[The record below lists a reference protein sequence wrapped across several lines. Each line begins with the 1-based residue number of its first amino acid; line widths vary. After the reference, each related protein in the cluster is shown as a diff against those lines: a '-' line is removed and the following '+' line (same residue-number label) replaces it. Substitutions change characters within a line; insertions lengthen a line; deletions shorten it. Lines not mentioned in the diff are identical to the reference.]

1 MEGILSNLAL
11 GFQVT
16 FTPFNMLVGFLGVVL
31 GMIFGLLPGLG
42 PLNGVAIL
50 LPVTFVLPA
59 ESSMIFIAAI
69 YYAGTAGGAIT
80 SISLNIPGTPMAAA
94 TCLDG
99 HPMAK
104 KGEGAL
110 AIFVAATASL
120 IGGTLACVGFVF
132 LAPPLARYA
141 LAFGPCDYFALM
153 ILAYACFAG
162 LGGKSVTKTI
172 IMTIFG
178 LIVSCV
184 GMDVVSGNP
193 RVTFGYMGFYNA
205 ITFLTAVVG
214 MFGIGEVFVTI
225 EKGIKAEIIHP
236 DVKWKDYVQ
245 AWKLIVKHRVLV
257 LSDTVLGFLV
267 GVLPAAGAT
276 PASFMS
282 YGFSKSFSKRSKE
295 WGTGVPEGV
304 MATESSNHAASTG
317 AFVPMVTLGIPGSP
331 LAAIVLGGMLIW
343 GLVPGPRLFIE
354 QPRFVWGLIACG
366 FIVNI
371 LAYIFE
377 VSLVPL
383 LMKVLKTPFT
393 IMTPII
399 AIFCLITGYVQ
410 NFGMVEVWE
419 VLIFGILGYFCKK
432 TDYPVAPFILA
443 LVLGPMTEYALRQS
457 LLQSDGSLMIFVTHP
472 ISLTL
477 LIVSIFLYAF
487 PITKGVVERKRLKR
501 EAMEAK
507 S

>member
-1 MEGILSNLAL
+1 MSGLAL
-11 GFQVT
+11 GIAVT
-16 FTPFNMLVGFLGVVL
+16 FTPFNILIGFIGVVL

-50 LPVTFVLPA
+50 LPVTFVLPP

-99 HPMAK
+99 HPMAQ
-104 KGEGAL
+104 KGEGAI

-120 IGGTLACVGFVF
+120 IGGTLACLGFVF
-132 LAPPLARYA
+132 LAPPLAKYA
-141 LAFGPCDYFALM
+141 LVFGPPEYFALM
-153 ILAYACFAG
+153 IVAYACFAG

-178 LIVSCV
+178 LILSCV
-184 GMDVVSGNP
+184 GMDVMTGNA
-193 RVTFGYMGFYNA
+193 RLTFGFMGFFNS
-205 ITFLTAVVG
+205 ITFLTVVVG
-214 MFGIGEVFVTI
+214 MFGIGEVLTTV
-225 EKGIKAEIIHP
+225 EKGLTAQIIQP
-236 DVKWKDYVQ
+236 DVKMKDYIT
-245 AWKLIVKHRVLV
+245 ALKLIWKHKILVLV
-257 LSDTVLGFLV
+257 DTALGFLV

-276 PASFMS
+276 PASFMA
-282 YGFSKSFSKRSKE
+282 YGFSKSLSKRPSE
-295 WGTGVPEGV
+295 WGTGIPEGV

-343 GLVPGPRLFIE
+343 GLVPGPRLFID
-354 QPRFVWGLIACG
+354 QPRFVWGLIVAG

-377 VSLVPL
+377 VSLVPF
-383 LMKVLKTPFT
+383 LMKILKTPFT
-393 IMTPII
+393 VMTPII

-419 VLIFGILGYFCKK
+419 VFVFGALGYFCKK
-432 TDYPVAPFILA
+432 MDYPVAPLILA
-443 LVLGPMTEYALRQS
+443 LVLGPMTETALRQS
-457 LLQSDGSLMIFVTHP
+457 LLQSDGSLMIFLSHP
-472 ISLTL
+472 ISLL
-477 LIVSIFLYAF
+477 LLVISVLLYAVA
-487 PITKGVVERKRLKR
+487 ITKNV
-501 EAMEAK
+501 MEARRVK
-507 S
+507 KQAA

>member
-1 MEGILSNLAL
+1 MSGLAL
-11 GFQVT
+11 GIAVT
-16 FTPFNMLVGFLGVVL
+16 FTPFNILIGFIGVVL

-50 LPVTFVLPA
+50 LPVTFVLPP

-99 HPMAK
+99 HPMAQ
-104 KGEGAL
+104 KGEGAI

-120 IGGTLACVGFVF
+120 IGGTLACLGFVF
-132 LAPPLARYA
+132 LAPPLAKYA
-141 LAFGPCDYFALM
+141 LVFGPPEYFALM
-153 ILAYACFAG
+153 IVAYACFAG

-178 LIVSCV
+178 LILSCV
-184 GMDVVSGNP
+184 GMDVMTGNA
-193 RVTFGYMGFYNA
+193 RLTFGFMGFFNS
-205 ITFLTAVVG
+205 ITFLTVVVG
-214 MFGIGEVFVTI
+214 MFGIGEVLTTV
-225 EKGIKAEIIHP
+225 EKGLTAQIIQP
-236 DVKWKDYVQ
+236 DVKMKDYIT
-245 AWKLIVKHRVLV
+245 ALKLIWKHKILVLV
-257 LSDTVLGFLV
+257 DTALGFLV

-276 PASFMS
+276 PASFLA
-282 YGFSKSFSKRSKE
+282 YGFSKSLSKRPSE
-295 WGTGVPEGV
+295 WGTGIPEGV

-343 GLVPGPRLFIE
+343 GLVPGPRLFID
-354 QPRFVWGLIACG
+354 QPRFVWGLIVAG

-377 VSLVPL
+377 VSLVPF
-383 LMKVLKTPFT
+383 LMKILKTPFT
-393 IMTPII
+393 VMTPII

-419 VLIFGILGYFCKK
+419 VFVFGALGYFCKK
-432 TDYPVAPFILA
+432 MDYPVAPLILA
-443 LVLGPMTEYALRQS
+443 LVLGPMTETALRQS
-457 LLQSDGSLMIFVTHP
+457 LLQSDGSLMIFLSHP
-472 ISLTL
+472 ISLL
-477 LIVSIFLYAF
+477 LLVISVLLYAVA
-487 PITKGVVERKRLKR
+487 ITKNV
-501 EAMEAK
+501 MEARRVK
-507 S
+507 KQAA

>member
-1 MEGILSNLAL
+1 MGDILANLAL
-11 GFQVT
+11 GFSVT
-16 FTPFNMLVGFLGVVL
+16 FTPFNLFIGFAGVVL

-50 LPVTFVLPA
+50 LPVTFVLPP

-104 KGEGAL
+104 KGQGAL
-110 AIFVAATASL
+110 AIFIAATASL
-120 IGGTLACVGFVF
+120 IGGMLACVGFAL

-141 LAFGPCDYFALM
+141 LVFGPPEYFGLM
-153 ILAYACFAG
+153 VVAYACFAG
-162 LGGKSVTKTI
+162 LGGQSVVKTI
-172 IMTIFG
+172 IMTLFG
-178 LIVSCV
+178 LILSCV
-184 GMDVVSGNP
+184 GMDVMTGNA
-193 RVTFGYMGFYNA
+193 RVTFGYMGFFNS
-205 ITFLTAVVG
+205 ITFLTCVVG
-214 MFGIGEVFVTI
+214 MFGIGEVLTTV
-225 EKGIKAEIIHP
+225 EKGIKARIVQP
-236 DVKWKDYVQ
+236 NVTWKDYIQ
-245 AWKLIVKHRVLV
+245 ALKLIMKHKVLV
-257 LSDTVLGFLV
+257 LSNTVLGFLV

-276 PASFMS
+276 PASFMA
-282 YGFSKSFSKRSKE
+282 YGFSKSMSKRTKE

-304 MATESSNHAASTG
+304 MATEASNHAASTG

-343 GLVPGPRLFIE
+343 GLVPCPRLFID
-354 QPRFVWGLIACG
+354 QPEFVWGLIACG

-383 LMKVLKTPFT
+383 LMKILRTPFT
-393 IMTPII
+393 VMTPII
-399 AIFCLITGYVQ
+399 AIFCLVTGYVQ

-419 VLIFGILGYFCKK
+419 VLVFGVLGYFCKK
-432 TDYPVAPFILA
+432 LDYPVAPLILA
-443 LVLGPMTEYALRQS
+443 LVLGPMTETALRQS
-457 LLQSDGSLMIFVTHP
+457 LLQSDGSMMIFITHP
-472 ISLTL
+472 ICFALL
-477 LIVSIFLYAF
+477 LISVILYAV
-487 PITKGVVERKRLKR
+487 PIAKNIVESRRQKR
-501 EAMEAK
+501 EAE
-507 S
+507 SG

>member
-1 MEGILSNLAL
+1 MSGLAL
-11 GFQVT
+11 GIAVT
-16 FTPFNMLVGFLGVVL
+16 FTPFNILIGFIGVVL

-50 LPVTFVLPA
+50 LPVTFVLPP

-99 HPMAK
+99 HPMAQ
-104 KGEGAL
+104 KGEGAI

-120 IGGTLACVGFVF
+120 IGGTLACLGFVF
-132 LAPPLARYA
+132 LAPPLAKYA
-141 LAFGPCDYFALM
+141 LVFGPPEYFALM
-153 ILAYACFAG
+153 IVAYACFAG

-178 LIVSCV
+178 LILSCV
-184 GMDVVSGNP
+184 GMDVMTGNA
-193 RVTFGYMGFYNA
+193 RLTFGFMGFFNS
-205 ITFLTAVVG
+205 ITFLTVVVG
-214 MFGIGEVFVTI
+214 MFGIGEVLTTV
-225 EKGIKAEIIHP
+225 EKGLTAQIIQP
-236 DVKWKDYVQ
+236 DVKMKDYIT
-245 AWKLIVKHRVLV
+245 ALKLIWKHKILVLV
-257 LSDTVLGFLV
+257 DTALGFLV

-276 PASFMS
+276 PASFMA
-282 YGFSKSFSKRSKE
+282 YGFSKSLSKRPSD
-295 WGTGVPEGV
+295 WGTGIPEGV

-343 GLVPGPRLFIE
+343 GLVPGPRLFID
-354 QPRFVWGLIACG
+354 QPRFVWGLIVAG

-377 VSLVPL
+377 VSLVPF
-383 LMKVLKTPFT
+383 LMKILKTPFT
-393 IMTPII
+393 VMTPII

-419 VLIFGILGYFCKK
+419 VFVFGALGYFCKK
-432 TDYPVAPFILA
+432 MDYPVAPLILA
-443 LVLGPMTEYALRQS
+443 LVLGPMTETALRQS
-457 LLQSDGSLMIFVTHP
+457 LLQSDGSLMIFLSHP
-472 ISLTL
+472 ISLL
-477 LIVSIFLYAF
+477 LLVISVLLYAVA
-487 PITKGVVERKRLKR
+487 ITKNV
-501 EAMEAK
+501 MEARRVK
-507 S
+507 KQAA

>member
-1 MEGILSNLAL
+1 MLDIMSGLAL
-11 GFQVT
+11 GIAVT
-16 FTPFNMLVGFLGVVL
+16 FTPFNILIGFIGVVL

-50 LPVTFVLPA
+50 LPVTFVLPP

-99 HPMAK
+99 HPMAQ
-104 KGEGAL
+104 KGEGAI

-120 IGGTLACVGFVF
+120 IGGTLACLGFVF
-132 LAPPLARYA
+132 LAPPLAKYA
-141 LAFGPCDYFALM
+141 LVFGPPEYFALM
-153 ILAYACFAG
+153 IVAYACFAG

-178 LIVSCV
+178 LILSCV
-184 GMDVVSGNP
+184 GMDVMTGNA
-193 RVTFGYMGFYNA
+193 RLTFGFMGFFNS
-205 ITFLTAVVG
+205 ITFLTVVVG
-214 MFGIGEVFVTI
+214 MFGIGEVLTTV
-225 EKGIKAEIIHP
+225 EKGLTAQIIQP
-236 DVKWKDYVQ
+236 NVTFKDYVQ
-245 AWKLIVKHRVLV
+245 SLKLIWKHKILVLV
-257 LSDTVLGFLV
+257 DTALGFLV

-276 PASFMS
+276 PASFMA
-282 YGFSKSFSKRSKE
+282 YGFSKSLSKRPSE
-295 WGTGVPEGV
+295 WGTGIPEGV

-343 GLVPGPRLFIE
+343 GLVPGPRLFID
-354 QPRFVWGLIACG
+354 QPRFVWGLIVAG

-377 VSLVPL
+377 VSLVPF
-383 LMKVLKTPFT
+383 LMKILKTPFT
-393 IMTPII
+393 VMTPII

-419 VLIFGILGYFCKK
+419 VFVFGALGYFCKK
-432 TDYPVAPFILA
+432 MDYPVAPLILA
-443 LVLGPMTEYALRQS
+443 LVLGPMTETALRQS
-457 LLQSDGSLMIFVTHP
+457 LLQSDGSLMIFLSHP
-472 ISLTL
+472 ISLL
-477 LIVSIFLYAF
+477 LLVISVLLYAVA
-487 PITKGVVERKRLKR
+487 ITKNV
-501 EAMEAK
+501 MEARRVK
-507 S
+507 KQAA

>member
-1 MEGILSNLAL
+1 MLDIMSGLAL
-11 GFQVT
+11 GIAVT
-16 FTPFNMLVGFLGVVL
+16 FTPFNILIGFIGVVL

-50 LPVTFVLPA
+50 LPVTFVLPP

-99 HPMAK
+99 HPMAQ
-104 KGEGAL
+104 KGEGAI

-120 IGGTLACVGFVF
+120 IGGTLACLGFVF
-132 LAPPLARYA
+132 LAPPLAKYA
-141 LAFGPCDYFALM
+141 LVFGPPEYFALM
-153 ILAYACFAG
+153 IVAYACFAG

-178 LIVSCV
+178 LILSCV
-184 GMDVVSGNP
+184 GMDVMTGNA
-193 RVTFGYMGFYNA
+193 RLTFGFMGFFNS
-205 ITFLTAVVG
+205 ITFLTVVVG
-214 MFGIGEVFVTI
+214 MFGIGEVLTTV
-225 EKGIKAEIIHP
+225 EKGLTAQIIQP
-236 DVKWKDYVQ
+236 DVKMKDYIT
-245 AWKLIVKHRVLV
+245 ALKLIWKHKILVLV
-257 LSDTVLGFLV
+257 DTALGFLV

-276 PASFMS
+276 PASFMA
-282 YGFSKSFSKRSKE
+282 YGFSKSLSKRPSE
-295 WGTGVPEGV
+295 WGTGIPEGV

-343 GLVPGPRLFIE
+343 GLVPGPRLFID
-354 QPRFVWGLIACG
+354 QPRFVWGLIVAG

-377 VSLVPL
+377 VSLVPF
-383 LMKVLKTPFT
+383 LMKILKTPFT
-393 IMTPII
+393 VMTPII

-419 VLIFGILGYFCKK
+419 VFVFGALGYFCKK
-432 TDYPVAPFILA
+432 MDYPVAPLILA
-443 LVLGPMTEYALRQS
+443 LVLGPMTETALRQS
-457 LLQSDGSLMIFVTHP
+457 LLQSDGSLMIFLSHP
-472 ISLTL
+472 ISLL
-477 LIVSIFLYAF
+477 LLVISVLLYAVA
-487 PITKGVVERKRLKR
+487 ITKNV
-501 EAMEAK
+501 METRRVKKQAA
-507 S
+507 